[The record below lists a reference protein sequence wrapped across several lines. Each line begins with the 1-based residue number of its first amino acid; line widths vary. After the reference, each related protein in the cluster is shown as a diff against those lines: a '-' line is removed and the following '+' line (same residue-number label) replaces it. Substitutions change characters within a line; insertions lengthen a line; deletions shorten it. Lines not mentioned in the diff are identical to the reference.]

1 MFMTQLLVK
10 HKYLFLLI
18 WVKCWKG
25 GPVQGMSNW
34 EQGLLMDSWYIKKIY
49 LRLQAIRALIG
60 YLWLQE
66 Q

>member
-1 MFMTQLLVK
+1 
-10 HKYLFLLI
+10 
-18 WVKCWKG
+18 
-25 GPVQGMSNW
+25 MSNW